1 MVIITFIFY
10 FLVFAVF
17 HSALATDFVKEEAE
31 RLLGNK
37 FRFYR
42 IIYVIISLITFAPA
56 FFIWIIGSTPLAYFI
71 PGWLYPFFL
80 LVRMLALGL
89 FAYAAFQTDVLEF
102 IGLRRSAK
110 NELITTGA
118 YGIVRH
124 PLYAG
129 GIILVFTKTEMS
141 QLDLTAVLLVS
152 IYLIIGA
159 FIEEKR
165 LLEIF
170 GEEYRKYQNNVS
182 MFIPIKWIMK
192 LKIHR

>member
-1 MVIITFIFY
+1 MVIITLIFY
-10 FLVFAVF
+10 FLVFAVV
-17 HSALATDFVKEEAE
+17 HSVLATDFVKRKAE
-31 RLLGNK
+31 RLLGDT

-42 IIYVIISLITFAPA
+42 IIYVIISFITFAPA
-56 FFIWIIGSTPLAYFI
+56 FFIWITYTGSTPLAYRI
-71 PGWLYPFFL
+71 PGLLYPFFL
-80 LVRMLALGL
+80 LIRILALGL
-89 FAYAAFQTDVLEF
+89 FAYAAFQTDILEL
-102 IGLRRSAK
+102 IGLRRNAK
-110 NELITTGA
+110 NKLITTGA

-129 GIILVFTKTEMS
+129 GIILLFTKTEMS

-170 GEEYRKYQNNVS
+170 GEEYRKYQQRVS
-182 MFIPIKWIMK
+182 MFIPAKWVMK
-192 LKIHR
+192 LH